1 MKLRQPRFLLGRLY
15 LLAGVLAVDCALVA
29 SVPHAAP
36 LLGPLAPAGIVSFA
50 VFVGL
55 GYRRLK
61 AQREEIEFNA
71 GLFAVHAACVAA
83 LVLVNLAAEHDAG
96 SWLNTH
102 GGLLLA
108 GAVLA
113 LAVELAALA
122 CIPLGVWVST
132 ARVTSPVWIY
142 AALAG
147 IAAWFLRS
155 PAQGL
160 WIQSSAANVYL
171 LQIATFRSVQ
181 AVLGFLL
188 PNLVVVAGPFVIG
201 TPRFSVSVGA
211 PCSGI
216 EGLGLVLVFTLVWLW
231 FFRRENRFPQALALI
246 PCALACAF
254 VLNVAR
260 IAALILIGNAGA
272 PEVAFVGF
280 HSQAGWIAFTLVALG
295 FSMATQRLGWVRKPI
310 DPLKVGAGFVTG
322 HDFSG
327 AEIAEESLQALRAAE
342 RISAIGDN
350 ASFVSGHD
358 FSRAE
363 SAATGAWAL
372 APEAT
377 IRAGHPAAAR
387 GESPA
392 TAAYLVPF
400 LAILGASFI
409 SKSASGY
416 FEWLYP
422 LRFVA
427 AAVTLWAFRREYR
440 QLNWRFGW
448 AAPLTGLGIFLVWIA
463 PEWWVHPAAMSS
475 LGSALAALSP
485 FARGSWIAARLA
497 AAVLTVPL
505 AEELAFRGYLAR
517 RLVAREFDEVPF
529 GRLTLVSIAV
539 SSLAFGLMHGQHWL
553 VGILAGLG
561 YAVLLRGKG
570 RMGDAVVAH
579 AVSNLLLAAWVLA
592 RGDWGMW

>member
-1 MKLRQPRFLLGRLY
+1 M
-15 LLAGVLAVDCALVA
+15 
-29 SVPHAAP
+29 
-36 LLGPLAPAGIVSFA
+36 
-50 VFVGL
+50 
-55 GYRRLK
+55 
-61 AQREEIEFNA
+61 NA
-71 GLFAVHAACVAA
+71 
-83 LVLVNLAAEHDAG
+83 
-96 SWLNTH
+96 WM
-102 GGLLLA
+102 
-108 GAVLA
+108 
-113 LAVELAALA
+113 
-122 CIPLGVWVST
+122 ST
-132 ARVTSPVWIY
+132 ARETSPVWIY

-160 WIQSSAANVYL
+160 WIQSSAANVYH
-171 LQIATFRSVQ
+171 LQVVTFRSVQ

-188 PNLVVVAGPFVIG
+188 PNLVVDAGPFVIG
-201 TPRFSVSVGA
+201 TPQFSVSVGA

-231 FFRRENRFPQALALI
+231 FFRKENRFPQALVLI
-246 PCALACAF
+246 PCALVCAF

-260 IAALILIGNAGA
+260 IAVLILIGNAGA

-310 DPLKVGAGFVTG
+310 AGPSPQLAGIGETYA
-322 HDFSG
+322 SG
-327 AEIAEESLQALRAAE
+327 AKAHADSNGSMQGLKPPPPFVLSF
-342 RISAIGDN
+342 SAT
-350 ASFVSGHD
+350 SFAPAINVS
-358 FSRAE
+358 AVY
-363 SAATGAWAL
+363 
-372 APEAT
+372 
-377 IRAGHPAAAR
+377 PAAAH
-387 GESPA
+387 GESSA
-392 TAAYLVPF
+392 TACYLLPF

-427 AAVTLWAFRREYR
+427 AAAALWAFRREYR
-440 QLNWRFGW
+440 SMNWRFGL

-463 PEWWVHPAAMSS
+463 PELWVHPAAVSS

-485 FARGSWIAARLA
+485 FARMAWVAARVA

-517 RLVAREFDEVPF
+517 RLVARGFDEVPF
-529 GRLTLVSIAV
+529 GRLTWVSIAV
-539 SSLAFGLMHGQHWL
+539 SSLAFGAMHGQHWL
-553 VGILAGLG
+553 VGIVAGLA

>member
-1 MKLRQPRFLLGRLY
+1 MLPRFVLGRLY
-15 LLAGVLAVDCALVA
+15 LLAAVLAVDCVLVA

-36 LLGPLAPAGIVSFA
+36 LLGPLAPFGIVSFA
-50 VFVGL
+50 VFLGL

-61 AQREEIEFNA
+61 AQREEIQFNA
-71 GLFAVHAACVAA
+71 GLFSAHVACVCA

-96 SWLNTH
+96 SWLNKSA
-102 GGLLLA
+102 GLLAA

-113 LAVELAALA
+113 LAVGLVALA
-122 CIPLGVWVST
+122 CIPFSVWVRT
-132 ARVTSPVWIY
+132 ARETSPVWIY
-142 AALAG
+142 ATLAG
-147 IAAWFLRS
+147 VAAWFLRS
-155 PAQGL
+155 PAQWL
-160 WIQSSAANVYL
+160 WIQSSTANVYL
-171 LQIATFRSVQ
+171 LQVVTFRSVQ

-188 PNLVVVAGPFVIG
+188 PDMVVDAGPFVIG

-216 EGLGLVLVFTLVWLW
+216 EGLGLVLVFTIVWLW
-231 FFRRENRFPQALALI
+231 FFRRENRFPRALALI

-254 VLNVAR
+254 LLNVVR

-280 HSQAGWIAFTLVALG
+280 HSQAGWIAFTLVALA
-295 FSMATQRLGWVRKPI
+295 FSMATQRLAWVRKPTSWPTSQI
-310 DPLKVGAGFVTG
+310 
-322 HDFSG
+322 
-327 AEIAEESLQALRAAE
+327 EENPNPQRSR
-342 RISAIGDN
+342 

-363 SAATGAWAL
+363 SPAKLAWAL
-372 APEAT
+372 APEGCTSPADAAT
-377 IRAGHPAAAR
+377 FPTPVAVR

-392 TAAYLVPF
+392 TAAYLIPF
-400 LAILGASFI
+400 LAIMAASFI

-427 AAVTLWAFRREYR
+427 AAVALWVFRREYR
-440 QLNWRFGW
+440 KLNWRFGW
-448 AAPLTGLGIFLVWIA
+448 AAPLTGAGIFLIWIA
-463 PEWWVHPAAMSS
+463 PEFWSHENPVNQ
-475 LGSALAALSP
+475 LGSALAALSTY
-485 FARGSWIAARLA
+485 ARWGWIAVRVA
-497 AAVLTVPL
+497 AAIVTVPI
-505 AEELAFRGYLAR
+505 AEELACRGYLAR
-517 RLVAREFDEVPF
+517 RLVARDFDEVPF
-529 GRLTLVSIAV
+529 DRLTLISIV
-539 SSLAFGLMHGQHWL
+539 LSSLAFGLMHGQHWP
-553 VGILAGLG
+553 VGIVAGLA
-561 YAVLLRGKG
+561 YAALLRNKG

>member
-1 MKLRQPRFLLGRLY
+1 LY
-15 LLAGVLAVDCALVA
+15 LLAGVLAVDCALLA

-36 LLGPLAPAGIVSFA
+36 LLGPLAPFGIVSFA
-50 VFVGL
+50 VFLGL

-61 AQREEIEFNA
+61 AQRREIEFNA
-71 GLFAVHAACVAA
+71 GMFAAHAACVGA
-83 LVLVNLAAEHDAG
+83 LVLVNLAAGHNAG
-96 SWLNTH
+96 LWLNTRP
-102 GGLLLA
+102 GLLLA

-113 LAVELAALA
+113 LAVGLAALA
-122 CIPLGVWVST
+122 CIPLHAWMNA
-132 ARVTSPVWIY
+132 ARATSPVWIY

-155 PAQGL
+155 PAQWL
-160 WIQSSAANVYL
+160 WIQSSARNVYL
-171 LQIATFRSVQ
+171 LQIVTFRSVQ
-181 AVLGFLL
+181 AVLGFVL
-188 PNLVVVAGPFVIG
+188 PNLVVDAGPFVIG

-216 EGLGLVLVFTLVWLW
+216 EGFGLVLVFTLVWLW
-231 FFRRENRFPQALALI
+231 FFRKENRFPQALVLI

-254 VLNVAR
+254 VLNVVR
-260 IAALILIGNAGA
+260 IAVLILIGNAGA

-295 FSMATQRLGWVRKPI
+295 FAMATQRLAWVRKPI
-310 DPLKVGAGFVTG
+310 AGPA
-322 HDFSG
+322 SG
-327 AEIAEESLQALRAAE
+327 AKAPVGFADLSPGMNPWPTARAG
-342 RISAIGDN
+342 SPV
-350 ASFVSGHD
+350 AS
-358 FSRAE
+358 
-363 SAATGAWAL
+363 L
-372 APEAT
+372 APAAN
-377 IRAGHPAAAR
+377 IPAAYPAAAH

-392 TAAYLVPF
+392 TAAYLIPF
-400 LAILGASFI
+400 LAIMAASFV

-422 LRFVA
+422 LRIVA
-427 AAVTLWAFRREYR
+427 AAVALWVFRREYR
-440 QLNWRFGW
+440 TLNWRFGW
-448 AAPLTGLGIFLVWIA
+448 AAPLTGAGIFLVWIA
-463 PEWWVHPAAMSS
+463 PEWWVHPAAASS

-485 FARGSWIAARLA
+485 VARMAWIAARVG
-497 AAVLTVPL
+497 AAVVTVPI

-517 RLVAREFDEVPF
+517 RLVAREFDAVPF
-529 GRLTLVSIAV
+529 GRLTLISIAL

-553 VGILAGLG
+553 VGIVAGLG

-579 AVSNLLLAAWVLA
+579 AVSNVLLAAWVLA